1 MRSLREPM
9 ALTIRPM
16 RCRNDQN
23 IAEILSKRRQ
33 QNSFQVVHFTSA
45 RRFDDGQPPA
55 LPKPSGSACEPYR
68 QFIEQGLARGRN
80 AMAIWQDLVSDRGF
94 AACYQTVKRF
104 VLKPRG
110 TQCTSDVRSL
120 EVSAPYFISFLS
132 FMSEGAFA
140 AIACDAPPLIGTMAC
155 AYGVL
160 GHIRYGFVGSASAES
175 GNPRSFTAAPT
186 IMMCGPVTTQWLS
199 AVLPVALGSVLLA
212 P

>member
-1 MRSLREPM
+1 
-9 ALTIRPM
+9 M

-94 AACYQTVKRF
+94 TACYQTVKRF

-120 EVSAPYFISFLS
+120 EVSAAYFISFLS

-140 AIACDAPPLIGTMAC
+140 AKLCCRMRAPRQIPVEGIFVFRVGVFVKTNRLRGHLSVWPKCAGGPLPKG
-155 AYGVL
+155 
-160 GHIRYGFVGSASAES
+160 
-175 GNPRSFTAAPT
+175 
-186 IMMCGPVTTQWLS
+186 
-199 AVLPVALGSVLLA
+199 
-212 P
+212 